1 MIKPFI
7 QLGSIPAETPPIN
20 IRDFQ
25 LLAEFINARNKSKL
39 STNTLKFGGKSA
51 GRIRDFAL
59 GGLNGSTEGAT
70 SGMEV
75 NISIENTITGDLVEG
90 FRGFIDWRKPHKIGG
105 LNQIAEVQL
114 SLERG
119 LIEFEQIAS
128 GATFGFLH
136 EMGHDST
143 LGFQSRPGAIVQG
156 DYKTVPYFFAPL
168 FDQVGEALLYSS
180 IFSLLMQ
187 SVQVATEIT
196 DIISVLASPAA
207 NAAFGMTLGLIAKVI
222 KLGSDIRNFVDNI
235 FPLIFHA
242 KRYRKVISWRTMLEK
257 ACAYCGNYSFSSSV
271 TQLDRVHFYS
281 SNDERGS
288 PVPNFIGSGV
298 PDNKDTGYII
308 LDFLS
313 EMRKH
318 FEGDFRIIG
327 NTVHFEPFKNDSFWL
342 KNGSLNIDDIK
353 QPVDEGYELNIG
365 EVKAMTYF
373 EFNTDDTDSYTR
385 IRNTD
390 RGHEMDTIPIQQA
403 NVKMTTL
410 TGGEVLKSA
419 WSLAARKNELTSFE
433 EVVLKFLKV
442 VDSITGTIDGIVNSV
457 INVINNMIDAVN
469 GIIGA
474 INFILPSSAE
484 IPQVQSVGAANI
496 STNYESTFLN
506 NRIGGII
513 QSEHENS
520 IAKSVWLKDTPESDG
535 TYEMPSNHRE
545 KWSAKVVVDEWVNV
559 RSMAEENFRNQWRNY
574 KNIFIP
580 MGLSR
585 FKNTLDNNYFNFGG
599 KLARINIL
607 AWQFMADSAII
618 DFSVREKYTINVESK
633 RV

>member
-1 MIKPFI
+1 MIKPFV

-20 IRDFQ
+20 IRDLQ
-25 LLAEFINARNKSKL
+25 LLAEFVNARNKAQL
-39 STNTLKFGGKSA
+39 STNTLKFGGKAA

-59 GGLNGSTEGAT
+59 GGLDGSTEGAT
-70 SGMEV
+70 SGMPV
-75 NISIENTITGDLVEG
+75 NISIENTITGDLVDG
-90 FRGFIDWRKPHKIGG
+90 FTGFIDWRKPHKIGG
-105 LNQIAEVQL
+105 ANQIAEVQL

-136 EMGHDST
+136 EMGHDAA
-143 LGFQSRPGAIVQG
+143 LGFQQRPGAIFQS

-168 FDQVGEALLYSS
+168 FDQAGEALLYTA
-180 IFSLLMQ
+180 ILSLAMQ
-187 SVQVATEIT
+187 ASQIALEIVN
-196 DIISVLASPAA
+196 IVSVLASPAA
-207 NAAFGMTLGLIAKVI
+207 NAAFGMALGL
-222 KLGSDIRNFVDNI
+222 LGKIIQLGLDLRNFADNI

-242 KRYRKVISWRTMLEK
+242 KRYRKVVSWRTMLEK
-257 ACAYCGNYSFSSSV
+257 ACAYCGNYTFSSSI
-271 TQLDRVHFYS
+271 TQLDRAHFYS
-281 SNDERGS
+281 SNKEKGNK
-288 PVPNFIGSGV
+288 VPNFIGSGV
-298 PDNKDTGYII
+298 PNNNDSGYII
-308 LDFLS
+308 LDFLN
-313 EMRKH
+313 EMKKH

-327 NTVHFEPFKNDSFWL
+327 NTIHFEPFKNDSFWL
-342 KNGSLNIDDIK
+342 QNGSLNIDDIK
-353 QPVDEGYELNIG
+353 QPIDEGYELNIG

-385 IRNTD
+385 IRNVQ
-390 RGHEMDTIPIQQA
+390 RGHEMQAIPIQQA

-410 TGGEVLKSA
+410 TGGEVLKSP
-419 WSLAARKNELTSFE
+419 WSLASRKNELTSFE

-442 VDSITGTIDGIVNSV
+442 IDTVTGVIDNIINSV
-457 INVINNMIDAVN
+457 ITAINAMIDAVN
-469 GIIGA
+469 GIINA
-474 INFILPSSAE
+474 INIILPKSAE
-484 IPQVQSVGAANI
+484 ISEVQAISPANI
-496 STNYESTFLN
+496 ATNYEEDFIN

-520 IAKSVWLKDTPESDG
+520 IAKAVWLKETPETNG

-545 KWSAKVVVDEWVNV
+545 KWSSKVIVDNWVNV
-559 RSMAEENFRNQWRNY
+559 RSMVEENYRNQWRHY
-574 KNIFIP
+574 KNILIP

-607 AWQFMADSAII
+607 AWSFMKDTGVI
-618 DFSVREKYTINVESK
+618 DFSVRDKYTINVQSK